1 MEVASLARMYAAK
14 YLALGNAQA
23 VAEELFQI
31 MEDSIKTDSTAKQE
45 TTKEFLVKI
54 IETINEIDAK
64 YADKIAKLYLD
75 STLKQYYDGFVKK

>member
-31 MEDSIKTDSTAKQE
+31 MEDSIKKDSSVKQE

-54 IETINEIDAK
+54 IETINDIDAD

-75 STLKQYYDGFVKK
+75 TTLAQYYDSLVKK

>member
-1 MEVASLARMYAAK
+1 MEVASLAMVYAAK
-14 YLALGNAQA
+14 YIAIGNAKT

-31 MEDSIKTDSTAKQE
+31 MEVSIETDSSAKQQS
-45 TTKEFLVKI
+45 TKEFLVKI

-75 STLKQYYDGFVKK
+75 TTLSQYYDGFTKK